1 MPRLRFGAFLAPHH
15 PIGEHPM
22 LQFRRDLDLVEHLD
36 QLGYD
41 EFWCGEHHSSGW
53 EMIASPE
60 MFLAAAGERT
70 KRIKLATGVV
80 SLPYHHPFNVA
91 QRMVQLDHMTGGR
104 AIFGSGPGALASD
117 AHTLGDRSDG
127 AARPPGRGDRRHP
140 PAVQRRARHRQESD
154 WFTLQDAAL
163 QLLPLQ
169 EEMPFAVASQISPS
183 GMTLAGKHGIGIIS
197 IGSLSEEG
205 LNALPTQWG
214 FAEAAA
220 AKHGKTVDRKN
231 WRVLLSWHIAE
242 TREKARAEAR
252 DGLMR
257 HHNEYITATLQRP
270 GARPFTTPDE
280 AVDKTAFSQ
289 GAVATIG
296 TPDDL
301 VARIKSVLEISGGFG
316 TVVGF
321 VHDWANP
328 ENTMRSWD
336 MVARYVVPEI
346 NGYLAGLRKSRD
358 FVANNREYFDR
369 AREAVMAKIIENE
382 AAAAALA
389 VTQVADAAPP
399 RPATCPTS
407 PGSGRGPDRPRG
419 GQLSAGQSARLQC
432 REIGGPALLL
442 FAAQL
447 VQILPGVDA
456 GIVAVVEQQPHG
468 IIADRLDPD
477 NRDMPLP
484 RHGPLLV
491 AARAPAPQRWGF
503 RREGTR
509 LAART
514 SVPSSNSTRS
524 TRSRPF
530 EPDLGGDRPSVLQL
544 AGLLGQHDRDAVAH
558 RIGQASLA
566 ADQFACFTVIFQR
579 ALGQRTDQDLQQPRI
594 DRWLV
599 PRLGRVVHAPIS
611 VNSRCGRPAHPA
623 PAHPSAAAPARPT
636 PALHRWAPPA
646 APAFPPARTGTP
658 SPKSPPACRPA
669 SA

>member
-1 MPRLRFGAFLAPHH
+1 MSRLGFGAFLAPHH

-22 LQFRRDLDLVEHLD
+22 LQFRRDLDLVEQLD
-36 QLGYD
+36 KLGYD

-60 MFLAAAGERT
+60 MFLAAAGERS

-117 AHTLGDRSDG
+117 AHTLGIDPMLLRDRQDEAITVIKRLFAG
-127 AARPPGRGDRRHP
+127 ER
-140 PAVQRRARHRQESD
+140 VTVKSD
-154 WFTLQDAAL
+154 WFNMQDAAL

-197 IGSLSEEG
+197 IGSLSSEG

-220 AKHGKTVDRKN
+220 AKHGKTADRKN

-242 TREKARAEAR
+242 TREKAREQAR
-252 DGLMR
+252 DGLLR

-270 GARPFTTPDE
+270 GAKPFKTPDE
-280 AVDKTAFSQ
+280 AVDKTAFSD
-289 GAVATIG
+289 AAAATIG

-301 VARIKSVLEISGGFG
+301 VQRIKEVLAISGGFG

-346 NGYLAGLRKSRD
+346 NGYLAGLRKSRE

-369 AREAVMAKIIENE
+369 AKEAVMSKITENE

-389 VTQVADAAPP
+389 VTKSSMLAA
-399 RPATCPTS
+399 
-407 PGSGRGPDRPRG
+407 
-419 GQLSAGQSARLQC
+419 SASNAIDFDKER
-432 REIGGPALLL
+432 
-442 FAAQL
+442 
-447 VQILPGVDA
+447 
-456 GIVAVVEQQPHG
+456 
-468 IIADRLDPD
+468 
-477 NRDMPLP
+477 
-484 RHGPLLV
+484 
-491 AARAPAPQRWGF
+491 ARAAKR
-503 RREGTR
+503 
-509 LAART
+509 
-514 SVPSSNSTRS
+514 
-524 TRSRPF
+524 
-530 EPDLGGDRPSVLQL
+530 
-544 AGLLGQHDRDAVAH
+544 
-558 RIGQASLA
+558 
-566 ADQFACFTVIFQR
+566 
-579 ALGQRTDQDLQQPRI
+579 
-594 DRWLV
+594 
-599 PRLGRVVHAPIS
+599 
-611 VNSRCGRPAHPA
+611 
-623 PAHPSAAAPARPT
+623 
-636 PALHRWAPPA
+636 
-646 APAFPPARTGTP
+646 
-658 SPKSPPACRPA
+658 
-669 SA
+669 